1 MFYFLLILSKNFL
14 AKKERKKKKKKKK
27 KKKRKKK
34 KKKCKCSEILRNI
47 ILKDKDKEYG
57 V

>member
-14 AKKERKKKKKKKK
+14 AKKERK
-27 KKKRKKK
+27 KKK

>member
-1 MFYFLLILSKNFL
+1 MSVTIISGKTN
-14 AKKERKKKKKKKK
+14 
-27 KKKRKKK
+27 
-34 KKKCKCSEILRNI
+34 KKKCKCIEILRNI

>member
-14 AKKERKKKKKKKK
+14 AKKER